1 MTAVRSRRSMS
12 RGGASVV
19 LGFVAFGFF
28 WGSWGAI
35 VPSIQRQA
43 HVTDGQL
50 GSALLMIGVGA
61 LISMR
66 LTGALID
73 RFGHRTTAPTVALL
87 ALASLPLLRAGSHA
101 ALIGALLFVGFA
113 SGAMDVTINGAGV
126 EEEALT
132 GPLMNLA
139 HASFSGAVVV
149 SSLLAGAALGLGASA
164 GAVLSY
170 VAVVLVAAA
179 VGIVCLRQGSPEAVP
194 TPDRPSK
201 ADRGHGMRLPPVL
214 LMLGGLCAMA
224 YLVENAWQSWGAVH
238 LETTFGQG
246 PTIGSLAPALF
257 AGSAMLG
264 RLSSQRLLRRGHALE
279 GLVAAGAAI
288 AAVGTTTAAL
298 APNVGAALVGI
309 VVAGVG
315 TSVCA
320 PSIISLTGR
329 HSSPVRRA
337 GAVSVVTS
345 VGYLGFL
352 VGPAIVG
359 LVASLATLRVAFV
372 LIGASAAVLA
382 AATLAARPVLARSWE
397 TGAEAAPQ
405 NAATTRCRD

>member
-1 MTAVRSRRSMS
+1 MTAVRSQRSMS
-12 RGGASVV
+12 RGGAGVV

-43 HVTDGQL
+43 QVTDGQL

-61 LISMR
+61 LVSMR
-66 LTGALID
+66 LTGAAMD

-113 SGAMDVTINGAGV
+113 SGAMDVAINGAGV

-132 GPLMNLA
+132 GPLMSLA

-149 SSLLAGAALGLGASA
+149 SSLLAGAALGLGASS

-179 VGIVCLRQGSPEAVP
+179 VGIVRLRRGRPEAAP
-194 TPDRPSK
+194 APDRPSD
-201 ADRGHGMRLPPVL
+201 ARCGNGLRLPPVL
-214 LMLGGLCAMA
+214 LMLGGLCAIA

-238 LETTFGQG
+238 LVTTFGQG
-246 PTIGSLAPALF
+246 PTIGSLAPAFF

-264 RLSSQRLLRRGHALE
+264 RLGSQRLLRRGRALE

-288 AAVGTTTAAL
+288 AAVGTATAAL
-298 APNVGAALVGI
+298 APNAAAALVGI

-320 PSIISLTGR
+320 PSIISLAGR
-329 HSSPVRRA
+329 HSSPARRA

-359 LVASLATLRVAFV
+359 LVASLVTLRVAFL
-372 LIGASAAVLA
+372 LIGAFAVVMA
-382 AATLAARPVLARSWE
+382 AATLAARPVLARPGK
-397 TGAEAAPQ
+397 TGVTTAPAES
-405 NAATTRCRD
+405 